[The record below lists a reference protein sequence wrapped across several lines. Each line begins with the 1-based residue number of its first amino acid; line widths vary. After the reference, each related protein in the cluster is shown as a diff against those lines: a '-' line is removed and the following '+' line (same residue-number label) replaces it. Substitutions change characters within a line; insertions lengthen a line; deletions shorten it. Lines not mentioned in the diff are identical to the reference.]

1 MSQRSRLRQFAK
13 RVLFGPMSFAQ
24 QCPIGLSD
32 PQQEVIVRL
41 HGSGEPR
48 DVTRNHVM
56 ASGAPFTIGIG
67 LETQQIQA
75 AKNRPLSLRF
85 CSREDEKLLGSIALQ
100 PSAVI
105 PAGPRFLHLFR
116 CRSFKNFCLPK
127 PWLWS
132 RYLHYAYLR
141 SRAPVPD
148 VRPTMRELHSM
159 FVFYICPRPVVLGG
173 VCDGI
178 HSNVFPMNL
187 MGPIGDGYF
196 SFALN
201 SARPVTALV
210 ERARSVA
217 LSSLPFSQS
226 SVALQ
231 LGKNH
236 KVEHIDLAQLPFS
249 TKPSPNSRLPV
260 PDFALRVREIE
271 IEAAHNV
278 GSHTL
283 FIARVIHDDR
293 WAHGP
298 EMFVVHG
305 IYQAARYR
313 AHTELAGESLAT

>member
-67 LETQQIQA
+67 LETQQSPGV
-75 AKNRPLSLRF
+75 KNHPLSLRF
-85 CSREDEKLLGSIALQ
+85 YSREDEKLLGSIALQ

-105 PAGPRFLHLFR
+105 PAGPRYLHLFH

-249 TKPSPNSRLPV
+249 MKPSPNLGFPV
-260 PDFALRVREIE
+260 PDFALRVREIQ

-283 FIARVIHDDR
+283 FIARIVHDDR
-293 WAHGP
+293 WVHGP

-305 IYQAARYR
+305 IYQAARHR

>member
-1 MSQRSRLRQFAK
+1 MSPRSQFRQFAK
-13 RVLFGPMSFAQ
+13 RIVFGPVTFAQ

-67 LETQQIQA
+67 LETQQSPKA
-75 AKNRPLSLRF
+75 ENHPLSLRF
-85 CSREDEKLLGSIALQ
+85 YSREEERLLGSIALR
-100 PSAVI
+100 PFSVI
-105 PAGPRFLHLFR
+105 PAGPRYLHLFH

-132 RYLHYAYLR
+132 RYLHYAYMR
-141 SRAPVPD
+141 SRAPVAD

-173 VCDGI
+173 VCDGSG
-178 HSNVFPMNL
+178 SNVFPMNL
-187 MGPIGDGYF
+187 MGPIGDDYF

-201 SARPVTALV
+201 STRPVTALV

-217 LSSLPFSQS
+217 LSSLPFEKS
-226 SVALQ
+226 SIAFQ

-236 KVEHIDLAQLPFS
+236 KVEHIDLAQLPFA
-249 TKPSPNSRLPV
+249 TRTSPNFGLPI
-260 PDFALRVREIE
+260 PDFALRVREIRV
-271 IEAAHNV
+271 EAAHKV

-283 FIARVIHDDR
+283 FIARIIHDNR
-293 WAHGP
+293 WAHGR

-313 AHTELAGESLAT
+313 SHPELASQSFAI

>member
-1 MSQRSRLRQFAK
+1 MSQRSWLRQLTK

-24 QCPIGLSD
+24 QYPIGLSD
-32 PQQEVIVRL
+32 PQQEVIVHL

-67 LETQQIQA
+67 LETQQSLG
-75 AKNRPLSLRF
+75 AKNRSLSLRF
-85 CSREDEKLLGSIALQ
+85 YSREDEKLLGSIALR
-100 PSAVI
+100 PSTVI
-105 PAGPRFLHLFR
+105 PAGPRYLHLFH

-173 VCDGI
+173 VCDGT

-187 MGPIGDGYF
+187 MGTIGDGYF

-210 ERARSVA
+210 ARARCVA
-217 LSSLPFSQS
+217 LSSLPFSRS

-249 TKPSPNSRLPV
+249 TKPSPNFLLPV
-260 PDFALRVREIE
+260 PDFALRVREIQ
-271 IEAAHNV
+271 IEAAHKV

-283 FIARVIHDDR
+283 FIARIIHDDR

-305 IYQAARYR
+305 IYQAARHR
-313 AHTELAGESLAT
+313 SHAEFPSESLAT

>member
-1 MSQRSRLRQFAK
+1 MSPRSKLRQFAK
-13 RVLFGPMSFAQ
+13 RLLFGPMSFAQ

-48 DVTRNHVM
+48 DVTRTQLM

-67 LETQQIQA
+67 LETQESLESQ
-75 AKNRPLSLRF
+75 NRPLSLCF
-85 CSREDEKLLGSIALQ
+85 YSREDEKLLGSIALRA
-100 PSAVI
+100 SAVI
-105 PAGPRFLHLFR
+105 PAGPRFLHLFH
-116 CRSFKNFCLPK
+116 CRSFKNFCLPR

-141 SRAPVPD
+141 SRVPVPD
-148 VRPTMRELHSM
+148 VRPTMRDLHSM

-173 VCDGI
+173 VSDGTR
-178 HSNVFPMNL
+178 SNVFPMNL

-196 SFALN
+196 CFALN

-217 LSSLPFSQS
+217 LSSLPFAKS

-236 KVEHIDLAQLPFS
+236 KVAHIDLAHLPFS
-249 TKPSPNSRLPV
+249 TKPSPNFGFPV
-260 PDFALRVREIE
+260 PDFAMRVREIQV
-271 IEAAHNV
+271 EATHEV

-283 FIARVIHDDR
+283 FIARIVHDDR
-293 WAHGP
+293 WAHGL

-305 IYQAARYR
+305 IYQAARHR
-313 AHTELAGESLAT
+313 SHAELAGQSLAT

>member
-1 MSQRSRLRQFAK
+1 MSPRSQLRQFAK
-13 RVLFGPMSFAQ
+13 RLLFGPMSFAQ

-41 HGSGEPR
+41 HGNGEPR
-48 DVTRNHVM
+48 DVTRNNTM

-67 LETQQIQA
+67 LETQESLGAQ
-75 AKNRPLSLRF
+75 NRRLSLRF
-85 CSREDEKLLGSIALQ
+85 YSREDEKLLGSITLR
-100 PSAVI
+100 PFAVI
-105 PAGPRFLHLFR
+105 PAGPRYLHLFH
-116 CRSFKNFCLPK
+116 CRGFENFCLPQ

-159 FVFYICPRPVVLGG
+159 FVFYICTRSVVLGG
-173 VCDGI
+173 LCDGTR
-178 HSNVFPMNL
+178 SNVFPMNL
-187 MGPIGDGYF
+187 MGPIGEGYF

-217 LSSLPFSQS
+217 LSSIPFSQS

-236 KVEHIDLAQLPFS
+236 KVQHIDLAQLPFS
-249 TKPSPNSRLPV
+249 TKPSPNFRLPV
-260 PDFALRVREIE
+260 PDFALRIREIQV
-271 IEAAHNV
+271 EAAHKV

-283 FIARVIHDDR
+283 FIARIIHDDR
-293 WAHGP
+293 WANGL

-305 IYQAARYR
+305 IYQAARHR
-313 AHTELAGESLAT
+313 SHSELAGQSLAT

>member
-1 MSQRSRLRQFAK
+1 MSSRSPLRQFAK
-13 RVLFGPMSFAQ
+13 RILFGPMSFAQ
-24 QCPIGLSD
+24 QCPIGLPD

-41 HGSGEPR
+41 HGRGEPR
-48 DVTRNHVM
+48 DVTRNHLM

-67 LETQQIQA
+67 LETQQSLGA
-75 AKNRPLSLRF
+75 ANRSLSLRF
-85 CSREDEKLLGSIALQ
+85 YSREDEKLLGFIALQ
-100 PSAVI
+100 PAAVI
-105 PAGPRFLHLFR
+105 PAGPRFLHLFH

-132 RYLHYAYLR
+132 RYLHYTYMR
-141 SRAPVPD
+141 SRAPAPD

-173 VCDGI
+173 VCDGS

-201 SARPVTALV
+201 RARPVTALV
-210 ERARSVA
+210 SRAGRVA
-217 LSSLPFSQS
+217 LSSLPFAQS
-226 SVALQ
+226 SIALQ
-231 LGKNH
+231 FGKNH

-249 TKPSPNSRLPV
+249 TKPSPNFRLPV
-260 PDFALRVREIE
+260 PDFALRVREIQV
-271 IEAAHNV
+271 EAAHNV

-283 FIARVIHDDR
+283 FIARIIHDDR

-305 IYQAARYR
+305 IYQAARHR
-313 AHTELAGESLAT
+313 SHPQLAGESLAT